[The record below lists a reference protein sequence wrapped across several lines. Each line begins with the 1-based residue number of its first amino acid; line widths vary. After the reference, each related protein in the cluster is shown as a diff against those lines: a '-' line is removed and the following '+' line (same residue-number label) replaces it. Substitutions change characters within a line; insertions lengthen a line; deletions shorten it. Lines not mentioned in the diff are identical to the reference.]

1 MAKATMRDYISREEA
16 LRAFENADADV
27 MEDYGD
33 GTSNWGFGMKNIQK
47 VIDGIPA
54 AEVRAVRRGY
64 WREDA
69 LNFSNG
75 NYELECPFCE
85 CQMALNGCSK
95 NQEYCPHCGEKLDF
109 MRW

>member
-1 MAKATMRDYISREEA
+1 MKAVDYISRAAALQKAERDSNSKPVIPVEA
-16 LRAFENADADV
+16 IENI
-27 MEDYGD
+27 
-33 GTSNWGFGMKNIQK
+33 T
-47 VIDGIPA
+47 A
-54 AEVRAVRRGY
+54 AEVRAVRRVY

-85 CQMALNGCSK
+85 CQMALNGCSRSP
-95 NQEYCPHCGEKLDF
+95 EYCPHCGEKLDF

>member
-1 MAKATMRDYISREEA
+1 MAMSDYISRESAIAVLHHNSDESCASVVSDFEA
-16 LRAFENADADV
+16 
-27 MEDYGD
+27 
-33 GTSNWGFGMKNIQK
+33 
-47 VIDGIPA
+47 IPA

>member
-1 MAKATMRDYISREEA
+1 MAMSDYISRDEIFSVWRSMPKPASVSSLTEA
-16 LRAFENADADV
+16 INR
-27 MEDYGD
+27 
-33 GTSNWGFGMKNIQK
+33 T
-47 VIDGIPA
+47 PA

>member
-1 MAKATMRDYISREEA
+1 MKDYISREAA

-27 MEDYGD
+27 CESHPD
-33 GTSNWGFGMKNIQK
+33 GYCDWGFGRKKIND
-47 VIDGIPA
+47 VIDSVPA

-69 LNFSNG
+69 MNFSNG
-75 NYELECPFCE
+75 SYELECPFCE

-109 MRW
+109 FRW

>member
-1 MAKATMRDYISREEA
+1 MAITMKDYISREA
-16 LRAFENADADV
+16 AVKIADKYGCDNGSVLGHHSGVADCISS
-27 MEDYGD
+27 EIA
-33 GTSNWGFGMKNIQK
+33 SL
-47 VIDGIPA
+47 PA
-54 AEVRAVRRGY
+54 VEVRAVRHGY

-69 LNFSNG
+69 MNFSNG